1 MIRKLAAECGVS
13 VQHASETV
21 NRMFECGLQ
30 YDNYDAVK
38 KELQPKVRIV
48 TCGYVR

>member
-1 MIRKLAAECGVS
+1 MIRKLATECAVS

-30 YDNYDAVK
+30 YDDYEAVK
-38 KELQPKVRIV
+38 KELLPKVN
-48 TCGYVR
+48 